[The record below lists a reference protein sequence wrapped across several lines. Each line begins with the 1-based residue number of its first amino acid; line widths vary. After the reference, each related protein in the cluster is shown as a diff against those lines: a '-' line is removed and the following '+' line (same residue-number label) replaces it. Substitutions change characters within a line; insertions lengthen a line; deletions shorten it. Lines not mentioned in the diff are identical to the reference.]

1 MSRSSLSWGREVGP
15 AYHSLTTKIVAIFFQ
30 AIYSELSHP
39 ACYSQKHI
47 SAMEALEKTKPRDF
61 AELESKLN
69 SIYLHTETNGAS
81 LMAAGSLL
89 NIVDSVMTDVV
100 GKLSILS
107 TVLCVRE

>member
-1 MSRSSLSWGREVGP
+1 
-15 AYHSLTTKIVAIFFQ
+15 
-30 AIYSELSHP
+30 
-39 ACYSQKHI
+39 
-47 SAMEALEKTKPRDF
+47 MEALEKTKPRDF

-100 GKLSILS
+100 GKFSKLSS
-107 TVLCVRE
+107 VLCA